1 MPQHAKP
8 HRMTTLEADNA
19 RAVQAQAAFSKRQ
32 QAQIQYSKR
41 LAENQAARL
50 AKSNAAFQAQQQQFI
65 RENMHTEGQT
75 LASLG
80 LLVGMIVTVMVIAS
94 LAAQRKRPRHSTS
107 AWTPPPTAAPKPAST
122 PVPSGQYRTAA
133 SLLTPTEQR
142 FHNQLRAVVGTR
154 ATIQCKVR
162 LADLLLSERHDLAAF
177 RRVSQK
183 HIDFVL
189 CHPQTLRP
197 LVAVE
202 LDDASHTQPDR
213 QARDAFVNQVYAAA
227 GMPLLHVPVSGHYDL
242 AYIHALVEGYLP
254 AATTPSEG
262 TPRA

>member
-1 MPQHAKP
+1 MPH
-8 HRMTTLEADNA
+8 TTQSSLQERDYA
-19 RAVQAQAAFSKRQ
+19 RE

-41 LAENQAARL
+41 LAENQNARL
-50 AKSNAAFQAQQQQFI
+50 AKSNATLYAKQQQI
-65 RENMHTEGQT
+65 LGPTYTDAQT
-75 LASLG
+75 LASFG
-80 LLVGMIVTVMVIAS
+80 LLGGIIIAALVLLRLIS
-94 LAAQRKRPRHSTS
+94 AALRPKAKARPN
-107 AWTPPPTAAPKPAST
+107 AWTSPPTDPQATTTASPAPVT
-122 PVPSGQYRTAA
+122 GQYRAA
-133 SLLTPTEQR
+133 PSLLTPTEQR
-142 FHNQLRAVVGTR
+142 FHDQLRAVVGTR

-189 CHPQTLRP
+189 CHSQTLRP

-202 LDDASHTQPDR
+202 LDDASHTRPDR

-227 GMPLLHVPVSGHYDL
+227 GMPLLHVPVSGHYDP
-242 AYIHALVEGYLP
+242 AYLYALVEGYLP

-262 TPRA
+262 MPRA